1 MFSRRRHSAVGR
13 RVLVNLF
20 SGNAI
25 DGVCT
30 YDGRDHM
37 ILRGAVVHEVGVDAA
52 PAADGEV
59 RIDAANV
66 DYVQLL

>member
-1 MFSRRRHSAVGR
+1 MFRKHPALGR

-30 YDGRDHM
+30 VRTRDHM
-37 ILRGAVVHEVGVDAA
+37 ILRGAIVHEPGTDAT
-52 PAADGEV
+52 PQADGEV
-59 RIDAANV
+59 LIDLSNV
-66 DYVQLL
+66 DYIQML